1 MKMSK
6 LCSPAKLYL
15 VISAIAV
22 IMALFYKFQM
32 MAILTKVFFIVLWTL
47 FLNYLCS
54 KGYKNVSWFL
64 VLLPYI
70 LIAIT
75 MVLSY
80 GAVKTQKKQKK

>member
-32 MAILTKVFFIVLWTL
+32 MAILTKVFFIVLWTW
-47 FLNYLCS
+47 FLNFLCS

-80 GAVKTQKKQKK
+80 GAVKTQKKTKK